1 MGYPLISQPRL
12 QLHLTPNQQLL
23 VPRQMMGFNQVQ
35 GQVQMM
41 GLRQAQPQLQHIN
54 LIQLQAQME
63 VLVQAYLQWQLQMIV
78 QGSHDWNCDYNCIH
92 LLPKLLLS
100 CQSQNTLGLALVK
113 FQTFETETQE
123 HVLVRPQIKYK
134 ELVP

>member
-63 VLVQAYLQWQLQMIV
+63 VLVQAYLQ
-78 QGSHDWNCDYNCIH
+78 
-92 LLPKLLLS
+92 
-100 CQSQNTLGLALVK
+100 
-113 FQTFETETQE
+113 
-123 HVLVRPQIKYK
+123 
-134 ELVP
+134 